1 MNEYGPEHLVFKRQ
15 PTIEMYVF
23 GAGLVV
29 MKNKMEATREL
40 GLSYAMKWRQRVS
53 LG

>member
-15 PTIEMYVF
+15 PTNEMYVF

-29 MKNKMEATREL
+29 MKNEMEATREL
-40 GLSYAMKWRQRVS
+40 GLSYARA
-53 LG
+53 